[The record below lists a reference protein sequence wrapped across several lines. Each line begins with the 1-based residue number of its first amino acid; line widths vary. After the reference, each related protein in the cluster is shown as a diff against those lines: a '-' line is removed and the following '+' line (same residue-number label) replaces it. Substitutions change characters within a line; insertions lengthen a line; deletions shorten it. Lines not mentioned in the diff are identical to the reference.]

1 MICGQTE
8 KALPFNC
15 AGKLRGLFTTIS
27 ERIYGKNSSYL
38 VGISAVGTA
47 LVPDQVRHIFID
59 LRRHSICRPGV
70 ELSSSARHLAQRPPR
85 PCHSALSLKTL
96 AASAGFLFLLL
107 FGIAGAEE
115 FNIFL
120 KTTPKIELLRPFAD
134 PATLSLLVTRADG
147 RPVTQGVVAIVLDAP
162 KPGTLLS
169 TDFPL
174 VEGSRLLEMVL
185 PLRRGRAEWKYLFP
199 IRGNYRL
206 SVNFVDADGQGT
218 SKDFPIPVLEERQKW
233 LWLGLFCAGLFLIG
247 FSAGRI
253 FTTPARGGMITAL
266 LALSLAVVAN
276 VGGHDPPPT
285 QAVSNPQSALEID
298 GAVVGKLTRLRWR
311 PSDAAVVNRQLSL
324 AITHLEKRKIM
335 FAVDRVPVASEFG
348 LKFHYPDGA
357 EYRVNAVAESPGQ
370 APVRAE
376 QLVAVTGI
384 EPAMMAQI
392 PALLFFLSVILLGL
406 GAGRFSFRYH
416 HRAPR

>member
-1 MICGQTE
+1 M
-8 KALPFNC
+8 
-15 AGKLRGLFTTIS
+15 
-27 ERIYGKNSSYL
+27 
-38 VGISAVGTA
+38 
-47 LVPDQVRHIFID
+47 
-59 LRRHSICRPGV
+59 
-70 ELSSSARHLAQRPPR
+70 
-85 PCHSALSLKTL
+85 SLKAL
-96 AASAGFLFLLL
+96 AASAGVVFILL
-107 FGIAGAEE
+107 FGAVAGAEE

-147 RPVTQGVVAIVLDAP
+147 RPVAQGKVAIVLDAP
-162 KPGTLLS
+162 KPGTFLS

-174 VEGSRLLEMVL
+174 VEGSRLLELVL

-199 IRGNYRL
+199 IRGDYRL
-206 SVNFVDADGQGT
+206 SVNFVAADGQGT

-247 FSAGRI
+247 FIAGRI

-266 LALSLAVVAN
+266 LALSLAVAGS
-276 VGGHDPPPT
+276 VGGHDPPPPT
-285 QAVSNPQSALEID
+285 QAVSSPQSALEID
-298 GAVVGKLTRLRWR
+298 GAVVGKLTSLRWR
-311 PSDAAVVNRQLSL
+311 PTDTPVVNSQLSL
-324 AITHLEKRKIM
+324 TITHLEKRKIM

-376 QLVAVTGI
+376 QLVAVSGI
-384 EPAMMAQI
+384 EPAMTAQI
-392 PALLFFLSVILLGL
+392 PALLFFLSVIALGL
-406 GAGRFSFRYH
+406 GAGRLSFAWRH
-416 HRAPR
+416 SSG